1 MKYQKGDKVVIRKD
15 LEVGKKYGS
24 VIWTEK
30 MTELLKLPYLT
41 VSFDFVTGIYSV
53 EETGYTISE
62 EMISHKYEEE
72 EAVDTK
78 YQKGDKVVLR
88 KDLDVGNKYG
98 NLTWLEGMEFMKN
111 KFFTSILRITN
122 QGNYLA
128 DTGLNISEEMI
139 SHKYEE
145 ENTMDTGF
153 QKGDKVVI
161 RQDLK
166 VGKKYGNVT
175 WLDGMESMKNMLFTS
190 IIQRAEERTYLTDT
204 GWAISEEMISHKYKE
219 QEETKY
225 QKGDK
230 VVLRKDLEPDVTY
243 SGSSWVEGMQELSE
257 LPYVEITDVGEH
269 KDSGKV
275 VYFITGSD
283 YVISD
288 EMISHKYEEQ
298 HSESDNETEAEPE
311 LFVWY
316 CEDEKYVH
324 VLCCDGTVYTM
335 SKNPDNQDKINKIL
349 EGYSD
354 SFLLPLEEAKKSAL
368 YLVLKRVEVKK
379 PKMYYI
385 RMGLGNLSYVNYDV
399 EEEQYFLSSKVET
412 KHERT
417 MFTEEE
423 ANKIVGTDS
432 ILVKEEVE

>member
-111 KFFTSILRITN
+111 KLFTSILRITN

-139 SHKYEE
+139 SHEYEE
-145 ENTMDTGF
+145 EDTMDTGF

-190 IIQRAEERTYLTDT
+190 IIQRAEERTYLIDT

-288 EMISHKYEEQ
+288 EMISHKYEE
-298 HSESDNETEAEPE
+298 E
-311 LFVWY
+311 LSVWY
-316 CEDEKYVH
+316 CEDDKYAH
-324 VLCCDGTVYTM
+324 VLCCDGSIFT
-335 SKNPDNQDKINKIL
+335 INKASDNGDTLNNIL
-349 EGYSD
+349 ERPTD
-354 SFLLPLEEAKKSAL
+354 SFLLTLEEAEKSAI
-368 YLVLKRVEVKK
+368 YLVLKRVKVNK

-385 RMGLGNLSYVNYDV
+385 CMGLGDFKYVNYDV
-399 EEEQYFLSSKVET
+399 VSGEYFLSTKEET
-412 KHERT
+412 ENERT

-423 ANKIVGTDS
+423 ADKIVGTNS
-432 ILVKEEVE
+432 ILTKEEVG